1 MVYVCTNIGSSFT
14 HDFFSLSS
22 FTHIRLTGKG
32 KTTDITLSASS
43 TLKKNVEITTS
54 TKESSCKDIE
64 TIAEGEEQGLPITVS
79 PQIQGKTINQVHFQA
94 SCRSRKDDLTNLMRD
109 IQKYCFQ
116 TFTQDDL
123 DKSGS
128 LDDSILSTPIF
139 SASAKNDI
147 SPASHKT
154 PAKRSVG
161 KHQPLE
167 NTHLES
173 QFSMRTSHHPDLTSS
188 LRSRRSNLKISY
200 LHQDFSTICFCSLI
214 CY

>member
-1 MVYVCTNIGSSFT
+1 M
-14 HDFFSLSS
+14 L
-22 FTHIRLTGKG
+22 LTFE
-32 KTTDITLSASS
+32 LHQ
-43 TLKKNVEITTS
+43 
-54 TKESSCKDIE
+54 SSCKDIE
-64 TIAEGEEQGLPITVS
+64 TIAEGEEQVLPITVS
-79 PQIQGKTINQVHFQA
+79 PQI
-94 SCRSRKDDLTNLMRD
+94 
-109 IQKYCFQ
+109 Q

-123 DKSGS
+123 DKSAS

-200 LHQDFSTICFCSLI
+200 LH
-214 CY
+214 

>member
-1 MVYVCTNIGSSFT
+1 MLKSQHQLKRV
-14 HDFFSLSS
+14 HA
-22 FTHIRLTGKG
+22 K
-32 KTTDITLSASS
+32 
-43 TLKKNVEITTS
+43 TLKPLL
-54 TKESSCKDIE
+54 KERNK
-64 TIAEGEEQGLPITVS
+64 V
-79 PQIQGKTINQVHFQA
+79 FQLLFHLKF

-200 LHQDFSTICFCSLI
+200 LH
-214 CY
+214 